1 MGRSPNCRVC
11 SVVLIAMHITSGTV
25 AEHESIS
32 RQIGN
37 GICDACSRLRHLAAV
52 EFERASHDVRM
63 LAAMGAGWLHTRPPR
78 PIPVLARAMGRLQAA
93 EQECVRLRMWPT
105 TERSTT

>member
-1 MGRSPNCRVC
+1 MGRSSTCRLC
-11 SVVLIAMHITSGTV
+11 ATDLAALLAATRTVL
-25 AEHESIS
+25 EHKSIS
-32 RQIGN
+32 RQVASGL
-37 GICDACSRLRHLAAV
+37 CDTCSRLRLAAAV

-93 EQECVRLRMWPT
+93 EQECVRLRMWPAI
-105 TERSTT
+105 ERSTT